1 MVPTVLIDTNVL
13 MDVLL
18 GNRPSSS
25 ASRCIFDC
33 VREGRLEGVIVTQS
47 VVDAAYGIRKE
58 GEVAYK
64 LFRESIL
71 DLFKYFNDDR
81 ASFFDV
87 KYACLQSSGDFE
99 DDVLY
104 ARAQARAC
112 DAIVTNDR
120 KFRKK
125 YEGKDRRIRFF
136 TPEELL
142 AEMLTAQT

>member
-81 ASFFDV
+81 ASYFDV

-112 DAIVTNDR
+112 DAIDTALKNKKKV
-120 KFRKK
+120 KFFS
-125 YEGKDRRIRFF
+125 EGYFCHICIRQARPLFRVR
-136 TPEELL
+136 
-142 AEMLTAQT
+142 